1 MAGNHP
7 RLFDA
12 LSFWGEVN
20 SAVHKALGCLGVVT
34 DGSIRDIPQ
43 WAPDFQALAGSIE
56 PSHAHV
62 HLQGF
67 GETVSVAGMVV
78 RPGDLIH
85 ADCHGAI
92 VIPVEA
98 ADKLPAAAELLAR
111 REEVILTIARSK
123 DFSIEKLKAAMA
135 KSAEI
140 H

>member
-1 MAGNHP
+1 VRQLIP
-7 RLFDA
+7 
-12 LSFWGEVN
+12 
-20 SAVHKALGCLGVVT
+20 
-34 DGSIRDIPQ
+34 DGGRYP
-43 WAPDFQALAGSIE
+43 
-56 PSHAHV
+56 

-92 VIPVEA
+92 VIPVEV